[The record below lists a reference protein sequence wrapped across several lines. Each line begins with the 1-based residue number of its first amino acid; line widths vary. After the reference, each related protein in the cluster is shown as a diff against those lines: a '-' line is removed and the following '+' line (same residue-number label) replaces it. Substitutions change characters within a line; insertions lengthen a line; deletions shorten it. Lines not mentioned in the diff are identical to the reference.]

1 VLDPMKS
8 VCLVTQS
15 DYQVDPRVR
24 RKAEALVADGYT
36 VDVLA
41 LRAARGEKH
50 YTLNGVNVCTVS
62 LGKKRGSFAR
72 YVFEYAAFFLWAFV
86 RVPLQMRKR
95 RYAVIDVNTLPDFL
109 IFAPAIARRMGA
121 KLVLDMHE
129 ITPEFYRSKYAIAE
143 SSWMVRFVKRVEK
156 RSIDFA
162 DHVITINEPIKK
174 LLESRGLPAS
184 KCSVVM
190 NSVDE
195 ALFASAPAGSAP
207 AMVRRPRQFVMMY
220 HGTLTAIYGLDI
232 AIRAFGEANKR
243 MPGAE
248 FWILGNGPEKKSLED
263 LARKVGLQEKVKF
276 LGNVLPQEVPQWL
289 NCCDAG
295 VLATR
300 RDVFLDY
307 SFSNKLSEY
316 IITSKPVISS
326 RLKTIRHYFSEDAL
340 AFFEPNNPSDLAK
353 QMVRL
358 YSNRDIRVKFS
369 ERARQEYAPINWDV
383 MKERYLK
390 LMDRA
395 TGAKAASSLQPATV
409 IKPVSQ
415 S

>member
-1 VLDPMKS
+1 MKII
-8 VCLVTQS
+8 CILVQNYYEI
-15 DYQVDPRVR
+15 DIRVR
-24 RKAEALVADGYT
+24 RKAEALVAAGYS

-41 LRAARGEKH
+41 LASSFSKEKS
-50 YTLNGVNVCTVS
+50 YNLNGVNVCTLS
-62 LGKKRGSFAR
+62 LGKKRGSLVR
-72 YVFEYAAFFLWAFV
+72 YLYEYAAFFVWCFAKLLA
-86 RVPLQMRKR
+86 LTGKRK
-95 RYAVIDVNTLPDFL
+95 YSIIDVNNLPDFL
-109 IFAPAIARRMGA
+109 VFAATYARLRGA
-121 KLVLDMHE
+121 KVVFDMHE
-129 ITPEFYRSKYAIAE
+129 ITPEFYMSKYRMRENHFLI
-143 SSWMVRFVKRVEK
+143 RLLKFVEK
-156 RSIDFA
+156 ISFGFA

-195 ALFASAPAGSAP
+195 SLFASTPTGTAP
-207 AMVRRPRQFVMMY
+207 AMVRKPGQFVMMY

-263 LARKVGLQEKVKF
+263 LARKVGLHERVKF

-316 IITSKPVISS
+316 IITGKPVISS